1 MGYGSQWTGIQTL
14 VKSSF
19 VKSSGLHLL
28 TMNRFILT
36 EVVAL
41 QDYFDN
47 IIILHVSGLTEQ
59 VECVKEV

>member
-1 MGYGSQWTGIQTL
+1 
-14 VKSSF
+14 